1 MRPGRPVVVGVVVPI
16 VELVIGVSTGVEGT
30 VSETRVV
37 RVDGT
42 KVEDAV
48 SGSRFD
54 RVGETELVALSIL
67 PEAEVEA
74 KGTTTSTNVEVS
86 QQTSQRVSVDSMRS
100 Y

>member
-16 VELVIGVSTGVEGT
+16 VELVIGVSTGVEDT

-48 SGSRFD
+48 SDSRFD
-54 RVGETELVALSIL
+54 RIS
-67 PEAEVEA
+67 
-74 KGTTTSTNVEVS
+74 STLN
-86 QQTSQRVSVDSMRS
+86 TARS
-100 Y
+100 